1 MAKNISLLMELLK
14 RKPTS
19 RKVVL
24 PYKQARDSRL
34 KISVDDREKIQK
46 LLDVV
51 NEALSKTAFDVNISS
66 SNLIR
71 VSAFTI
77 GGIKFDI
84 DAGTRKIKKVVEDSG
99 IKSSRE
105 KLIKTFV
112 EPQE

>member
-19 RKVVL
+19 RKVAL
-24 PYKQARDSRL
+24 PYKRARDSRL
-34 KISVDDREKIQK
+34 RISVDDTENIQK
-46 LLDVV
+46 LLNVV
-51 NEALSKTAFDVNISS
+51 HEVLSKTAFDVNISS

-84 DAGTRKIKKVVEDSG
+84 DAGTRRIKQVVEDSG
-99 IKSSRE
+99 IKSSRV
-105 KLIKTFV
+105 KLTATFTNS
-112 EPQE
+112 QE

>member
-1 MAKNISLLMELLK
+1 MSKNISLLMELLK

-19 RKVVL
+19 RKVII
-24 PYKQARDSRL
+24 PYKRARDSRL
-34 KISVDDREKIQK
+34 RISVDDTEKIQK
-46 LLDVV
+46 LMDVIHDV
-51 NEALSKTAFDVNISS
+51 LSKTAFDVNISS

-84 DAGTRKIKKVVEDSG
+84 DAGTRRIKQVVEESG

-105 KLIKTFV
+105 KLIKTFTT
-112 EPQE
+112 PQE